1 LDIKGDLSVAKHPTD
16 ATSYATR
23 GGILSDSYL
32 STFKDAEEHP
42 KDAPRVTAFGGYDQR
57 SAFKMCKGVKQC
69 LIFIFGRCNI

>member
-1 LDIKGDLSVAKHPTD
+1 LLSDFLDIKGDLSVAKHPTD

-42 KDAPRVTAFGGYDQR
+42 KDAPRVSGNKVATALAPAGAR
-57 SAFKMCKGVKQC
+57 
-69 LIFIFGRCNI
+69 